1 MNIKA
6 LITLLVASIFISC
19 HEKTTNKEIV
29 KSEFQ
34 SIVDSSN
41 VKGSI
46 LIYDL
51 QKDLFYSNN
60 FDWAKIGRLPAST
73 FKIPNSIIALETK
86 VVENDS
92 TLFKWNGEKRAY
104 KIWEQDLI
112 FRNAFQYSCVPCYQ
126 EIANKIG
133 EKRMKEYLDK
143 LKFGDMNFNQKN
155 LDIFWLEGESK
166 INQFQQID
174 FLKRLINSELKI
186 SKRTEKILKRISF
199 IEENEAYQLYGKT
212 GLSIRNGNN
221 NGWFVGYIKSQNK
234 TYIFA
239 TNIEPTKKT
248 DNKAFLKSRKEI
260 TLKALEYF
268 E

>member
-1 MNIKA
+1 
-6 LITLLVASIFISC
+6 
-19 HEKTTNKEIV
+19 
-29 KSEFQ
+29 
-34 SIVDSSN
+34 
-41 VKGSI
+41 
-46 LIYDL
+46 
-51 QKDLFYSNN
+51 
-60 FDWAKIGRLPAST
+60 
-73 FKIPNSIIALETK
+73 
-86 VVENDS
+86 
-92 TLFKWNGEKRAY
+92 
-104 KIWEQDLI
+104 
-112 FRNAFQYSCVPCYQ
+112 
-126 EIANKIG
+126 
-133 EKRMKEYLDK
+133 
-143 LKFGDMNFNQKN
+143 MNFINQKN